1 MSCSSVPCCLRC
13 TALPTHAQL
22 PPVPCTAGPIVHP
35 LARGACQSTRLFRN
49 LPRPD
54 DAGLPRRRGASQP
67 CGSGALDPWRLR
79 ASLPGGQCAV
89 EAGPS
94 SASTVEAP
102 SRART
107 SEICNACS
115 DAYRALEV
123 AGQRPPCRRPN
134 GLHKELPGGVVMSNA
149 SLIPRA
155 KMNIRTA
162 SIDKEL
168 PGRVGTG
175 RRRGGRLFR
184 RVCTS

>member
-1 MSCSSVPCCLRC
+1 M
-13 TALPTHAQL
+13 
-22 PPVPCTAGPIVHP
+22 
-35 LARGACQSTRLFRN
+35 
-49 LPRPD
+49 
-54 DAGLPRRRGASQP
+54 
-67 CGSGALDPWRLR
+67 
-79 ASLPGGQCAV
+79 

-168 PGRVGTG
+168 PGRVGTMEQAG
-175 RRRGGRLFR
+175 GAEGAYFDASAPPEAAALGERASSALLDSKAHRSWPRGSKLGKSRTEGESPVQSL
-184 RVCTS
+184 SP